1 MFATGD
7 LQVKDATIL
16 TNLKHEATIKQT
28 PTSRN
33 TLIVGAGLAG
43 CLLAWRLRAAGESVL
58 VIGDSTKSCAASVAA
73 GVINPVTGR
82 WAVKSWQIDALLPEA
97 ERSYRA
103 IEAELGVEIY
113 HPIPL
118 RRFCQNEADLK
129 RIGRRSRNPRYADV
143 LGELCP
149 PGEAPEAL
157 SDSCGSFEIHGAAY
171 VDLPP
176 LLEAMRADLQAAQ
189 SYREGFFDHKAL
201 QQDTDQGWHYE
212 DCSAERVVFCEGAAV
227 RHNPFFPN
235 LPMKPVKGETLAFR
249 CPELELPRSIFHNG
263 KWLLPYGENRYRI
276 GATYDEDDLSEA
288 PTASA
293 KATLLKGL
301 ADILKTV
308 PKLEI
313 EQHLAGL
320 RPSTKDARP
329 IMGKHPDHKGL
340 FLLNGLGSK
349 GASLAPLMTRQ
360 FTEYLLEGRPLDP
373 EVDLARFA

>member
-1 MFATGD
+1 M
-7 LQVKDATIL
+7 
-16 TNLKHEATIKQT
+16 
-28 PTSRN
+28 
-33 TLIVGAGLAG
+33 
-43 CLLAWRLRAAGESVL
+43 L
-58 VIGDSTKSCAASVAA
+58 VFGDSTKSCAASVAA

-103 IEAELGVEIY
+103 IEAELGIEIY

-143 LGELCP
+143 LGNLSP
-149 PGEAPEAL
+149 PGEAPDAL
-157 SDSCGSFEIHGAAY
+157 RDSCGSFEIHGAAY

-176 LLEAMRADLQAAQ
+176 LLEALRADLLSAQ
-189 SYREGFFDHKAL
+189 SYREGSFDHKTL
-201 QQDTDQGWHYE
+201 RQGTDQGWHYE
-212 DCSAERVVFCEGAAV
+212 DCFAERIVFCEGAAV
-227 RHNPFFPN
+227 TQNPFFPD

-276 GATYDEDDLSEA
+276 GATYDEDDLSES

-293 KATLLKGL
+293 KASLLKGL

-308 PKLEI
+308 PELEI
-313 EQHLAGL
+313 EHHMAGL
-320 RPSTKDARP
+320 RPSTQDARP

-360 FTEYLLEGRPLDP
+360 FAEYLLEGRPLDP
-373 EVDLARFA
+373 ETDLARFA